1 MLGSLFFGVGYGVR
15 GAYKFLGMGESV
27 MCCFD
32 QGTECGALRGKK
44 RCKGCKFYKTAEQFL
59 FEANRAEKLLKAKGL
74 EVYRTPE
81 NTVGARN
88 RSE

>member
-1 MLGSLFFGVGYGVR
+1 
-15 GAYKFLGMGESV
+15 MGESV

-32 QGTECGALRGKK
+32 QGAECGALRGKK
-44 RCKGCKFYKTAEQFL
+44 HCKGCKFYKTAEQFL

-81 NTVGARN
+81 NTVGTRN